1 MKKFSSFLY
10 NDSPIDKE
18 YSGSSTQDE
27 GTELK
32 VDNDLNCKGE
42 VVTFNN
48 QVSRHL
54 PTQLENCNFTSE
66 LESLGGIKAGLSPCL
81 TFTNIHLTNISLKK
95 AIWNKYLNGLTWNVK
110 WRFTGE
116 KDLLQ
121 KSKEKT
127 NWFLHDLF

>member
-32 VDNDLNCKGE
+32 VDNDLNCKVE

-54 PTQLENCNFTSE
+54 PTQLENCNAE
-66 LESLGGIKAGLSPCL
+66 KAKLGKDRFLVVAV
-81 TFTNIHLTNISLKK
+81 
-95 AIWNKYLNGLTWNVK
+95 WNVK
-110 WRFTGE
+110 VTRT
-116 KDLLQ
+116 L
-121 KSKEKT
+121 
-127 NWFLHDLF
+127 